1 LLLRAT
7 ERRDH
12 QVATATSHGF
22 PMSARLPAHTLDEV
36 AQKWRALAERR
47 CAHFLELR
55 RSGRWRYYY
64 GEAQFLDRLREAIR
78 LSARWAEIAPP
89 PMDEAAAPALPV
101 ADGRPRTAA

>member
-1 LLLRAT
+1 
-7 ERRDH
+7 
-12 QVATATSHGF
+12 
-22 PMSARLPAHTLDEV
+22 MSARLPVHTLEEV

-47 CAHFLELR
+47 CSHFLELR

-89 PMDEAAAPALPV
+89 LMDDAAGPTLPV
-101 ADGRPRTAA
+101 GRPRTAA

>member
-1 LLLRAT
+1 
-7 ERRDH
+7 
-12 QVATATSHGF
+12 
-22 PMSARLPAHTLDEV
+22 MSARLPVHALDEV

-64 GEAQFLDRLREAIR
+64 GEARFLDRLREAIR

-101 ADGRPRTAA
+101 ADGRPRPGA

>member
-1 LLLRAT
+1 
-7 ERRDH
+7 
-12 QVATATSHGF
+12 
-22 PMSARLPAHTLDEV
+22 MSARLPVHALEEV

-55 RSGRWRYYY
+55 RSGRWRLYYY
-64 GEAQFLDRLREAIR
+64 GEPQFLDRLREAIR

-89 PMDEAAAPALPV
+89 PTDEVAPLTLPA

>member
-1 LLLRAT
+1 VPST
-7 ERRDH
+7 TRDH
-12 QVATATSHGF
+12 AVATSDVHGF
-22 PMSARLPAHTLDEV
+22 PMSARLPAHTLEEV

-55 RSGRWRYYY
+55 RSGRWRRYY

-89 PMDEAAAPALPV
+89 PVDEAAAPPPPV